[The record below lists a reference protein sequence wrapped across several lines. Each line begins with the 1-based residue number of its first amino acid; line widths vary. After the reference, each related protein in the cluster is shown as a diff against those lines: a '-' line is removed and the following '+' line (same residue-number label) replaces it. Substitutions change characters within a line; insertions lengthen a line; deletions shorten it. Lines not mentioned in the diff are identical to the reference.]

1 MRFPY
6 AILTTLKYDQ
16 IRLLDETRARTEYRN
31 FPATQKVWM
40 ITMRRGKWRNI
51 RTSTRTGRMV
61 PATRVKFAVCKWTV
75 KGRRPE
81 ETGLFYIFRC
91 QRCVC
96 ATANRPRACRFGL
109 REGNLHNMSIRAC
122 NTTNTHSRWKRIKKK
137 KKKLV
142 KYVKLYDNSFQTWD
156 AHMLRN
162 VFVSNSMSNDERPLF
177 SELLCSTCVR
187 IQSFRSVSFRNNHRD
202 TRHSKR
208 FFMFSNNYN
217 LFIYL
222 FIFLLF
228 EFNTKHKKYKVF
240 SNVFFT
246 VYV

>member
-40 ITMRRGKWRNI
+40 TTMRRGNWRNI

-122 NTTNTHSRWKRIKKK
+122 NTTNTHSRWKRIIKKK
-137 KKKLV
+137 KTGQICKIIRQQLSDLRRA
-142 KYVKLYDNSFQTWD
+142 YVTKRVCIEFDVQRRETTFLGITVLDMRPYPI
-156 AHMLRN
+156 
-162 VFVSNSMSNDERPLF
+162 VS
-177 SELLCSTCVR
+177 
-187 IQSFRSVSFRNNHRD
+187 IG
-202 TRHSKR
+202 
-208 FFMFSNNYN
+208 
-217 LFIYL
+217 
-222 FIFLLF
+222 
-228 EFNTKHKKYKVF
+228 
-240 SNVFFT
+240 
-246 VYV
+246 